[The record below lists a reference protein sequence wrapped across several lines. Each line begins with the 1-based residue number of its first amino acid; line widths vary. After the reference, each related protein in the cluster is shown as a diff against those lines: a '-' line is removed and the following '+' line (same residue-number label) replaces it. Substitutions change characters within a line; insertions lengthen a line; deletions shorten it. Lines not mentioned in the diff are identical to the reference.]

1 VFKGFDGS
9 ESFELCV
16 DESVWNNG
24 VVVSLTMMELRGFS
38 KRSHGRV

>member
-16 DESVWNNG
+16 DESGWKNG
-24 VVVSLTMMELRGFS
+24 VVVSLRMMELRGFS
-38 KRSHGRV
+38 KRSH